1 MRALI
6 KTRYPQIANRKF
18 GVGCDQVILITP
30 PTRSE
35 ADFFYRIFNADGQEV
50 EQCGN
55 GVRCAAKFFVA
66 NGLTNKNTLVADCL
80 AGPMEVQIENE
91 QQITVNI
98 GKNYTAVTTHKLH
111 SEGLPA
117 EIHAVATGNPHGRVH
132 CARR

>member
-1 MRALI
+1 MRMG
-6 KTRYPQIANRKF
+6 K
-18 GVGCDQVILITP
+18 
-30 PTRSE
+30 RSN
-35 ADFFYRIFNADGQEV
+35 NAAMVSDV
-50 EQCGN
+50 LLN
-55 GVRCAAKFFVA
+55 FFVA